1 MPAPATSADPHA
13 PEDELATG
21 LLNALAGLAI
31 PVAEPAPGGARR
43 KTAKVYR
50 KRVETGQY
58 FTIDVSEDGHLYLT
72 EFKRPRQSDPADAWA
87 RVGQH
92 LVTVMKRVFVTNYAY
107 PDLAPLD
114 PATVQ
119 LAQIIG
125 KTLPAARQ
133 KASEA
138 AVEKM
143 VEALVETQDPLAQ
156 VNGKIDA
163 MNAAARHRFI
173 NNFLS
178 YTAAQV
184 AGEAGSTA
192 RNRHQTASRWK
203 AEGAIFSVPFQNLD
217 RFPAF
222 QFSHGQPLP
231 VIAETLR
238 HLPAAMSAWEIAFW
252 FVSTNGW
259 LGGEAPVKC
268 LGDRERVIEAARLEG
283 EAAIG

>member
-1 MPAPATSADPHA
+1 MPAPVASVDSHA
-13 PEDELATG
+13 SEDELTTG

-31 PVAEPAPGGARR
+31 PVVEPEPRGAKR
-43 KTAKVYR
+43 KARKVYR

-58 FTIDVSEDGHLYLT
+58 FTIDVGEDGHFYLI
-72 EFKRPRQSDPADAWA
+72 EFKRPEQIDLADARA
-87 RVGQH
+87 QVERH
-92 LVTVMKRVFVTNYAY
+92 IATFVKSNFAATYA
-107 PDLAPLD
+107 LADFAALD
-114 PATVQ
+114 PATVR
-119 LAQIIG
+119 LAQVIG

-178 YTAAQV
+178 YTAAEV
-184 AGEAGSTA
+184 AREAGSAA

-203 AEGAIFSVPFQNLD
+203 AAGEIFSVPFQNLD

-231 VIAETLR
+231 VIAEILR
-238 HLPAAMSAWEIAFW
+238 HLPDAMSAWEIAFW
-252 FVSTNGW
+252 FVSSNGW

-268 LGDRERVIEAARLEG
+268 LADRERVIEAARLEG
-283 EAAIG
+283 ETVIG